1 MAFLDRANLG
11 FAKSQFQLD
20 TGLSDAAYAFGAG
33 IFFIGYALVEVPSN
47 LMLERF
53 GARLW
58 MCRIMV
64 SWGLVSA
71 ATAFVRGETAF
82 YLLRFL
88 LGVAEAGFFPGVILY
103 LSYWFPQRSRGKA
116 LGLFYFG
123 APIAFVLGSPLSGLL
138 LELHGAAGLRG
149 WQWLFLVEGLLASLV
164 GVAAWFRLDDR
175 PRDARWLP
183 PAQRE
188 LLAATLEAED
198 RLKREHGPASVGQAL
213 ADRRVLGFGAIYL
226 LIQMSVY
233 GVVFYLPSQVASLM
247 GRQLGFTV
255 GLVAA
260 LPWLCALLAAY
271 WVPVQADRHG
281 RHRAIAAATLAIS
294 AAGIAASVASSQPVL
309 SLVALCFAAAGFIA
323 EYLGWRAVFCASV
336 AALLALAVVIML
348 RLPRSTPTSTL
359 RYPQLLAS
367 LWHLA
372 VELRELRYAAAT
384 GAAMFAAF
392 SAFWPAL
399 TLLLAGAPFHYGPQ
413 AAGLFGA
420 VGAAGALAA
429 PYAGKSADKRGPH
442 AVIALGIWL
451 VAISFAIFAVSASS
465 LAGLVIGV
473 IVLDVGVQAAQISN
487 QSRIYA
493 LKPEARSRVNTVYM
507 VCYFIGGA
515 IGSSAGV
522 EAWHAGG
529 WLGVSVVG
537 LLFACLAGAI
547 HHFGARRRA

>member
-1 MAFLDRANLG
+1 MSTPPSAIPSPSAAHRHYSRGLLLLLATIAGVSVANIYYNQPLLGALRLSFPDGAAWIGVVPTATQLGYAAGMLLLAPLGDRFDRRKLILLQIA
-11 FAKSQFQLD
+11 
-20 TGLSDAAYAFGAG
+20 GLSVALLVAAAAPALPVLAAASLAIGVLATIAQQAVPFAAEIAPPAERGAAVG
-33 IFFIGYALVEVPSN
+33 TV
-47 LMLERF
+47 M
-53 GARLW
+53 
-58 MCRIMV
+58 
-64 SWGLVSA
+64 
-71 ATAFVRGETAF
+71 
-82 YLLRFL
+82 
-88 LGVAEAGFFPGVILY
+88 
-103 LSYWFPQRSRGKA
+103 
-116 LGLFYFG
+116 
-123 APIAFVLGSPLSGLL
+123 SGLL
-138 LELHGAAGLRG
+138 LGI
-149 WQWLFLVEGLLASLV
+149 LLA
-164 GVAAWFRLDDR
+164 R
-175 PRDARWLP
+175 
-183 PAQRE
+183 
-188 LLAATLEAED
+188 T
-198 RLKREHGPASVGQAL
+198 
-213 ADRRVLGFGAIYL
+213 
-226 LIQMSVY
+226 
-233 GVVFYLPSQVASLM
+233 
-247 GRQLGFTV
+247 
-255 GLVAA
+255 
-260 LPWLCALLAAY
+260 
-271 WVPVQADRHG
+271 
-281 RHRAIAAATLAIS
+281 
-294 AAGIAASVASSQPVL
+294 
-309 SLVALCFAAAGFIA
+309 AAGFIA

-420 VGAAGALAA
+420 IGAAGALAA

-442 AVIALGIWL
+442 AVIALGIGL
-451 VAISFAIFAVSASS
+451 VAISFAIFAVSARS

-547 HHFGARRRA
+547 HHFGARRRG

>member
-1 MAFLDRANLG
+1 MSTPPSAIPSPSAAHRHYSRGLLLLLATIAGVSVANIYYNQPLLGALRLSFPDGAAWIGVVPTATQLGYAAGMLLLAPLGDRFDRRKLILLQIA
-11 FAKSQFQLD
+11 
-20 TGLSDAAYAFGAG
+20 GLSVALLVAAAAPALPVLAAASLAIGVLATIAQQAVPFAAEIAPPAERGAAVG
-33 IFFIGYALVEVPSN
+33 TV
-47 LMLERF
+47 M
-53 GARLW
+53 
-58 MCRIMV
+58 
-64 SWGLVSA
+64 
-71 ATAFVRGETAF
+71 
-82 YLLRFL
+82 
-88 LGVAEAGFFPGVILY
+88 
-103 LSYWFPQRSRGKA
+103 
-116 LGLFYFG
+116 
-123 APIAFVLGSPLSGLL
+123 SGLL
-138 LELHGAAGLRG
+138 LGI
-149 WQWLFLVEGLLASLV
+149 LLA
-164 GVAAWFRLDDR
+164 R
-175 PRDARWLP
+175 
-183 PAQRE
+183 
-188 LLAATLEAED
+188 T
-198 RLKREHGPASVGQAL
+198 
-213 ADRRVLGFGAIYL
+213 
-226 LIQMSVY
+226 
-233 GVVFYLPSQVASLM
+233 
-247 GRQLGFTV
+247 
-255 GLVAA
+255 
-260 LPWLCALLAAY
+260 
-271 WVPVQADRHG
+271 
-281 RHRAIAAATLAIS
+281 
-294 AAGIAASVASSQPVL
+294 
-309 SLVALCFAAAGFIA
+309 AAGFIA

-392 SAFWPAL
+392 SVFWPAL

-420 VGAAGALAA
+420 IGAAGALAA

-451 VAISFAIFAVSASS
+451 VAISFAIFAVSARS

-529 WLGVSVVG
+529 WLAVSVVG
-537 LLFACLAGAI
+537 LLFACLAGTI
-547 HHFGARRRA
+547 HHVGARRRG

>member
-1 MAFLDRANLG
+1 MSTPPSAIPSPSAAHRHYSRGLLLLLATIAGVSVANIYYNQPLLGALRLSFPDGAAWIGVVPTATQLGYAAGMLLLAPLGDRFDRRKLILLQIA
-11 FAKSQFQLD
+11 
-20 TGLSDAAYAFGAG
+20 GLSVALLVAAAAPALPVLAAASLAIGVLATIAQQAVPFAAEIAPPAERGAAVG
-33 IFFIGYALVEVPSN
+33 TV
-47 LMLERF
+47 M
-53 GARLW
+53 
-58 MCRIMV
+58 
-64 SWGLVSA
+64 
-71 ATAFVRGETAF
+71 
-82 YLLRFL
+82 
-88 LGVAEAGFFPGVILY
+88 
-103 LSYWFPQRSRGKA
+103 
-116 LGLFYFG
+116 
-123 APIAFVLGSPLSGLL
+123 SGLL
-138 LELHGAAGLRG
+138 LGI
-149 WQWLFLVEGLLASLV
+149 LLA
-164 GVAAWFRLDDR
+164 R
-175 PRDARWLP
+175 
-183 PAQRE
+183 
-188 LLAATLEAED
+188 T
-198 RLKREHGPASVGQAL
+198 
-213 ADRRVLGFGAIYL
+213 
-226 LIQMSVY
+226 
-233 GVVFYLPSQVASLM
+233 
-247 GRQLGFTV
+247 
-255 GLVAA
+255 
-260 LPWLCALLAAY
+260 
-271 WVPVQADRHG
+271 
-281 RHRAIAAATLAIS
+281 
-294 AAGIAASVASSQPVL
+294 
-309 SLVALCFAAAGFIA
+309 AAGFIA